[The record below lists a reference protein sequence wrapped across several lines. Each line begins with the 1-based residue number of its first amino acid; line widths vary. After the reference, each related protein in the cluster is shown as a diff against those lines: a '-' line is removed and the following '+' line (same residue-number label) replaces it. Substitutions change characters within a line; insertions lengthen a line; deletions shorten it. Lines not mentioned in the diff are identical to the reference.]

1 MNDLPEPNEAII
13 LQDGTRID
21 PQTGQRARPRLAI
34 AVPSQTDAQRIVT
47 QTRRKLSDLPTT
59 PKAANAL
66 MVVLGYTHVGLND
79 DDIAIA
85 TGLATEQVARMRT
98 LPAYKELER
107 TTVAAIIQ
115 RDSDDVR
122 TFISQHARGAAQ
134 SLVEATQSEDP
145 AVALRASMDVLDR
158 AGHRPADVVEHRVR
172 MEGALTIEFI
182 EKDAGKE
189 VPTITIDKE

>member
-1 MNDLPEPNEAII
+1 MNDLPDVNEAII

-21 PQTGQRARPRLAI
+21 PQTGQRVRPRLAI
-34 AVPSQTDAQRIVT
+34 AVPSQHEAQRVVT
-47 QTRRKLSDLPTT
+47 QARRKLADLPTT

-107 TTVAAIIQ
+107 STVQAIIQ

-158 AGHRPADVVEHRVR
+158 AGHRPADVVEHRIR

>member
-1 MNDLPEPNEAII
+1 MNDLPDVNEAII
-13 LQDGTRID
+13 LADGTRIN
-21 PQTGQRARPRLAI
+21 PLTGQRVRPV
-34 AVPSQTDAQRIVT
+34 AVALPRPTEAQQIVNRA
-47 QTRRKLSDLPTT
+47 RRKLADLPTT

-85 TGLATEQVARMRT
+85 TGLSVEQITTMRA

-107 TTVAAIIQ
+107 NTIAAIIQ
-115 RDSDDVR
+115 RDSDEVR
-122 TFISQHARGAAQ
+122 TFISQHAREAAQ
-134 SLVEATQSEDP
+134 SLVAATHSDDQ

-172 MEGALTIEFI
+172 MEGALTIELI

-189 VPTITIDKE
+189 VPQITIDQE